1 MSSVDAIILRETIV
15 QLTAFCVG
23 EEEYV
28 VDILRIREIIRPLPI
43 TPIRKG
49 PKYVKGVISLRGS
62 VIPIIDL
69 RHRFGLPETKSK
81 RGRIMIMSIDGRVL
95 GLIVD
100 SVNEVVRV
108 PRGDIRAA
116 RGILEGEQA
125 PYFMGVVHWE
135 GRMLILL
142 NMRAIVG
149 TDDDIAPPSAGELSE
164 GIF

>member
-1 MSSVDAIILRETIV
+1 MTPETTVRDKIV

-69 RHRFGLPETKSK
+69 RHRFGIPETNSK

-108 PRGDIRAA
+108 PRGEIRAA
-116 RGILEGEQA
+116 RGILEGQQA
-125 PYFMGVVHWE
+125 PYFMGVVHRDD
-135 GRMLILL
+135 RMLILL

-149 TDDDIAPPSAGELSE
+149 SDEEITPPSSE
-164 GIF
+164 EITGGLF

>member
-1 MSSVDAIILRETIV
+1 MKPETTARDKIV

-23 EEEYV
+23 AEEYV

-43 TPIRKG
+43 TPLRKG

-69 RHRFGLPETKSK
+69 RHRFGLPETVSK
-81 RGRIMIMSIDGRVL
+81 RCRMMIMSIDGRVL

-108 PRGDIRAA
+108 PRGEIRAA

-125 PYFMGVVHWE
+125 PYFMGVVHRE
-135 GRMLILL
+135 DRMLILL
-142 NMRAIVG
+142 NMRSIVG
-149 TDDDIAPPSAGELSE
+149 SDEEIVPPTSGDISAGA
-164 GIF
+164 F